1 MIYLSKS
8 STWIFEISLVLYNL
22 LLSKITV
29 FSWLGANFSELVGPN
44 KTIIGTL
51 SEDKNLT
58 WIKASAK
65 DNIVL
70 TLSRALTDAELSK
83 YESTLDSSEFK
94 LYYASNMYD
103 NGNPK
108 LSTKGNPLSPTLTI
122 CDNNGDYLNDTVT
135 CIMNA

>member
-1 MIYLSKS
+1 MKEVIELLVSKFAS
-8 STWIFEISLVLYNL
+8 IKDNC
-22 LLSKITV
+22 
-29 FSWLGANFSELVGPN
+29 

-51 SEDKNLT
+51 KEDNNLT

-70 TLSRALTDAELSK
+70 TLSKQLTDSEIAK
-83 YESTLDSSEFK
+83 YESTLDSSDFK
-94 LYYASNMYD
+94 LYYASNVYD

-122 CDNNGDYLNDTVT
+122 CDNNGDYLNDTIDS
-135 CIMNA
+135 IMNA

>member
-1 MIYLSKS
+1 MKEVIELLVSK
-8 STWIFEISLVLYNL
+8 FE
-22 LLSKITV
+22 TV
-29 FSWLGANFSELVGPN
+29 KDNC

-135 CIMNA
+135 WSVLYWSFTPSPRNLAPAPPLVVFVS

>member
-1 MIYLSKS
+1 MKEVIELLVSK
-8 STWIFEISLVLYNL
+8 FESVKDNC
-22 LLSKITV
+22 
-29 FSWLGANFSELVGPN
+29 

-51 SEDKNLT
+51 KEDDNLT

-70 TLSRALTDAELSK
+70 TLSKQLTDSELEK
-83 YESTLDSSEFK
+83 YESTLDSSDFK
-94 LYYASNMYD
+94 LYYASNVYD

-122 CDNNGDYLNDTVT
+122 CDNNSDYLDDTIDG
-135 CIMNA
+135 IMNA

>member
-1 MIYLSKS
+1 MKEVIELLVSKFQS
-8 STWIFEISLVLYNL
+8 VKDNC
-22 LLSKITV
+22 
-29 FSWLGANFSELVGPN
+29 

-51 SEDKNLT
+51 KEDNNLT

-70 TLSRALTDAELSK
+70 TLSKQLTDSEIAK
-83 YESTLDSSEFK
+83 YESTLDSSDFK
-94 LYYASNMYD
+94 LYYASNVYD

-122 CDNNGDYLNDTVT
+122 CDNNGDYLNDTIDS
-135 CIMNA
+135 IMNA

>member
-1 MIYLSKS
+1 MKEVIELLVSK
-8 STWIFEISLVLYNL
+8 FE
-22 LLSKITV
+22 TV
-29 FSWLGANFSELVGPN
+29 KDNC